1 MAEMESGGARVLI
14 VDDDAASR
22 RLLEVRL
29 RALHCDVATA
39 ADGREALA
47 AIQQEPPALLL
58 LDLEMP
64 RLAGMDL
71 LRALRRD
78 GIDVPA
84 IVITALRSIETVVE
98 AMKEGAF
105 DFIPK
110 PFDPKHLELV
120 VRKALDRA
128 RLVESNQLLR
138 DALAARAPEIIGES
152 PAIRR
157 AAEVARRA
165 AAANST
171 VLLLGES
178 GTGKEVFSHAIHQW
192 SPRRERPLVVVNCV
206 ALSEHLLESELFGHE
221 KGAFTGAHQL
231 KRGKFELAHGGT
243 VFLDEIGDMPAGLQA
258 KLLRVLQD
266 HTFERVGGTK
276 PFRTDIRVIAATNRD
291 LERAVRE
298 GRFREDLFY
307 RLNVVTITLP
317 PLRERREDIPALA
330 EAFLAHYAAETKKVV
345 RGTTPEAMALLA
357 AHAWPGNV
365 RELANVI
372 ERAVVLCAGD
382 RVGPEDLALPTAGAR
397 PAPAT
402 AAGPP
407 GAVGEFHGQ
416 VKAYK
421 QALVQAALRQAAGNQ
436 TKAAELLGINRTYLV
451 KLLRALEVRDTATTE
466 R

>member
-1 MAEMESGGARVLI
+1 MESGGARVLI

-29 RALHCDVATA
+29 RALDCEVATA

-47 AIQQEPPALLL
+47 AIQQEPPALVL

-64 RLAGMDL
+64 RMPGMEL
-71 LRALRRD
+71 LRALRRE
-78 GIDVPA
+78 GSDVPV
-84 IVITALRSIETVVE
+84 IVITAHRSIESVVE

-138 DALAARAPEIIGES
+138 DALAARAPEIIGEG

-157 AAEVARRA
+157 AAEMARKA

-192 SPRRERPLVVVNCV
+192 SPRRDRPFVVVNCV

-243 VFLDEIGDMPAGLQA
+243 VFLDEIGDMPPGLQA

-317 PLRERREDIPALA
+317 PLRERREDIPALV
-330 EAFLAHYAAETKKVV
+330 EAFLSRYAAETKKAV
-345 RGTTPEAMALLA
+345 REGTPEAMAMLA
-357 AHAWPGNV
+357 AHPWPGNV

-372 ERAVVLCAGD
+372 ERAVVLCAGE
-382 RVGPEDLALPTAGAR
+382 RIGPEDLAHLEGKAS
-397 PAPAT
+397 
-402 AAGPP
+402 
-407 GAVGEFHGQ
+407 AVLEILWNECRQ
-416 VKAYK
+416 LN
-421 QALVQAALRQAAGNQ
+421 ALSDEAIEEIRGN
-436 TKAAELLGINRTYLV
+436 
-451 KLLRALEVRDTATTE
+451 
-466 R
+466 